1 MSSKVTF
8 IDQTASTN
16 TYMAQNDSAFAHGD
30 ALAARSQSAG
40 GGLAG
45 NSWES
50 APGENLTMSMML
62 RPEGI
67 AAAEQFCISEAV
79 AVGVA
84 ETLIDILGT
93 DAPVAVKWPN
103 DIYVADSKICGILI
117 ENVITGRNIS
127 RSIAGIGLNINQ
139 RRFLSDAPNPVSL
152 AQLTGRTFPVDEIAR
167 SLTGRIADIYSEF
180 IPTNRRKALHERY
193 KAFLWRRQGFYPY
206 LDTTTG
212 ERISGAISAIAP
224 TGHLTLTLP
233 DGTRRTY
240 AFKEVAAL
248 LE

>member
-8 IDQTASTN
+8 IDQTDSTN

-30 ALAARSQSAG
+30 ALAAHAQSAG
-40 GGLAG
+40 RGQRG
-45 NSWES
+45 NTWES
-50 APGENLTMSMML
+50 APGENLTMSVML
-62 RPEGI
+62 RPEGVMP
-67 AAAEQFCISEAV
+67 AGQFCISEAV

-84 ETLIDILGT
+84 ETLTEILGSG
-93 DAPVAVKWPN
+93 AGVAVKWPN

-117 ENVITGRNIS
+117 ENVITGKSIS

-152 AQLTGRTFPVDEIAR
+152 YQLTGRTFSVDEIAR
-167 SLTGRIADIYSEF
+167 SLTDRIADIYSEF
-180 IPTNRRKALHERY
+180 IPTKRLEALHERY
-193 KAFLWRRQGFYPY
+193 KALLWRRRGFYPY
-206 LDTTTG
+206 YDIIAG
-212 ERISGAISAIAP
+212 ERIRGAISAIAP

-233 DGTRRTY
+233 DGTSRTY